1 MIKKGLVAFK
11 DKRVLLLQGPVGPF
25 FARLA
30 AGLRRADA
38 QVFKVNFNAGDC
50 FFYPR
55 DSFNFRGKMEE
66 WPAWLEEL
74 IDRLKIDVILLFGD
88 CRPLHKAAHDI
99 AVLHGLEIGVFEEG
113 YVRPDYVTLER
124 FGVNGYS
131 HISCDPKHYND
142 VPPLVPEK
150 HSVGNTYWYMVW
162 CAFWYYTIGS
172 LGKPWFRHYRH
183 HRPLTL
189 LEVLPWIRSV
199 WRKQWYRW
207 VERGVQ
213 AQLTN
218 QWEKRYFLVPLQV
231 FNDGQITEHS
241 DFKNIKH
248 FIETTLHSFA
258 QHALDDTLLVFK
270 HHPMA
275 RGYRDYSV
283 LIGRLARDAGIERR
297 VRYIHDQH
305 LPTLLKHANGVVV
318 VNSTVGL
325 SSLYHGAPTKV
336 CGKALYDMP
345 GLTYQG
351 TLDEFWSDALYAKP
365 DRRLYQRF
373 RNYLVAGTQLNGS
386 FYKPLKVADL
396 CAGMVWNP
404 PIKQK
409 EIRKIEPIPSF
420 LPQSNGGVLQAEV
433 IPCSEV
439 ICTP

>member
-30 AGLRRADA
+30 ADLRRADA

-50 FFYPR
+50 LFYPR
-55 DSFNFRGKMEE
+55 GAFNYRGKMGE
-66 WPAWLEEL
+66 WPAWFEEL
-74 IDRLKIDVILLFGD
+74 IDRLKIDIVLLFGD
-88 CRPLHKAAHDI
+88 CRPIHKAAHDI
-99 AVLHGLEIGVFEEG
+99 ASKHGLEIGVFEEG
-113 YVRPDYVTLER
+113 YLRPDYVTLER

-131 HISCDPKHYND
+131 RIPCDPEHYKD
-142 VPPLVPEK
+142 VTPLVPKK
-150 HSVGNTYWYMVW
+150 HLVGNTYWAMVW

-189 LEVLPWIRSV
+189 LEALPWIRSV

-213 AQLTN
+213 AQLIN
-218 QWEKRYFLVPLQV
+218 QWDKQYFLVPLQL
-231 FNDGQITEHS
+231 FNDAQVTVHANF
-241 DFKNIKH
+241 DNIRH

-258 QHALDDTLLVFK
+258 KHAPGNTILVFK

-275 RGYRDYSV
+275 RGYRDYST
-283 LIGRLARDAGIERR
+283 LIRRLARNAGIEPR
-297 VRYIHDQH
+297 VRCIHDQH
-305 LPTLLKHANGVVV
+305 LPTLLDHARGVVV

-325 SSLYHGAPTKV
+325 SALQHGAPTKV

-351 TLDEFWSDALYAKP
+351 TLDEFWCAAPDARP
-365 DRRLYQRF
+365 DRGLYQRF
-373 RNYLVAGTQLNGS
+373 RDYLVAGTQLNGS
-386 FYKPLKVADL
+386 FYKPLKGAGM
-396 CAGMVWNP
+396 CAGLVWNP
-404 PIKQK
+404 PLKQK
-409 EIRKIEPIPSF
+409 EIREVEPVVSC
-420 LPQSNGGVLQAEV
+420 LPQSKGMLHPDGSCA
-433 IPCSEV
+433 PW
-439 ICTP
+439 P